1 MSINFLDP
9 IYYDVADITDDM
21 PNKPLLEELFARMNE
36 QNERL
41 WMFFTDMCE
50 DPEHKRMKLE
60 FIKPRQHR
68 KKYKARKA
76 KMKAENARREQLMDR
91 DEDGSGYKQ
100 FLQDEGFD
108 DLLLPEDREHTKSQI
123 RGYKAHARGW
133 GKGRPDYCPPE

>member
-9 IYYDVADITDDM
+9 IFYDVADIHPDA

-41 WMFFTDMCE
+41 WMFFTEICE

-68 KKYKARKA
+68 ASFKKKKARA
-76 KMKAENARREQLMDR
+76 MAEKARRQRFSETE
-91 DEDGSGYKQ
+91 EDNTGYKQ
-100 FLQDEGFD
+100 FLKDEGLD
-108 DLLLPEDREHTKSQI
+108 DLLSPEDRDHTEAQI
-123 RGYKAHARGW
+123 RGYKCRG
-133 GKGRPDYCPPE
+133 RSVVPV